1 MQFMERN
8 KWEDT
13 NFTEKIRIS
22 KSDLEYIR
30 KSKGKKSLA
39 GKLKEIINAYKK
51 DKTDKTEVV
60 CN

>member
-1 MQFMERN
+1 MERN

-13 NFTEKIRIS
+13 NFTEKIRIT

-39 GKLKEIINAYKK
+39 GKLKEIISAYKK
-51 DKTDKTEVV
+51 DKTEGV